1 MARQHLK
8 SPRSL
13 SNRSST
19 LQYMLCLIYH
29 HQIGSMNYMYYP
41 LFRARSW
48 NNGMRCMSLY
58 ILILKMSTERK
69 YFCVCPTYKSLDH
82 VQESH
87 NKELYVVRSLQVN
100 IVNKHTSRAAEW
112 RHHSLENR
120 AIFNRNVYMVCIFLF
135 HYGTIICISPFYPYP
150 SGLLDQHWGNYAM
163 QWNDPEEYGWISWVN
178 QQSPDNIAITKHSTT
193 KPRAYFM
200 ECSVYRWLCT
210 KLWYLQCIGTGDTIV
225 LY

>member
-1 MARQHLK
+1 MAHQHLK

-120 AIFNRNVYMVCIFLF
+120 AIFNRNVYMVCIFFVSLW
-135 HYGTIICISPFYPYP
+135 YYYLYQSLLPISVRFTWPALGQLCNAVEWP
-150 SGLLDQHWGNYAM
+150 WR
-163 QWNDPEEYGWISWVN
+163 IWVN
-178 QQSPDNIAITKHSTT
+178 KLSEST
-193 KPRAYFM
+193 KPWQYSHHKTQHNKTESIFHG
-200 ECSVYRWLCT
+200 VF
-210 KLWYLQCIGTGDTIV
+210 CI
-225 LY
+225 